1 MPDRLIVL
9 NGTPG
14 AGKTTLARPLAAELG
29 VPVVSKDAIKEAL
42 SEAVET
48 KLPTRAI
55 GAVGADV
62 LWRIVAMLDGTVL
75 VESAWMAGRDE
86 EWFRRGWSSA
96 GSPVGLEVWCEAPR
110 DVMRARYRS
119 RPRHAVHDDSARL
132 AEWESWADAGRPMTG
147 LPVLA
152 VDTSS
157 PVDIVVLA
165 RRIERSRFGTGR

>member
-14 AGKTTLARPLAAELG
+14 AGKTTLARPLADELG

-42 SEAVET
+42 GDAVDTE
-48 KLPTRAI
+48 LPTRAI
-55 GAVGADV
+55 GAVASDV
-62 LWRIVAMLDGTVL
+62 LWQIVAMLDGTVL

-110 DVMRARYRS
+110 DVMRARYRT
-119 RPRHAVHDDSARL
+119 RLRHAVHDDGGRL
-132 AEWESWADAGRPMTG
+132 AEWEAWGDAGRPMTG
-147 LPVLA
+147 LPVIA

-157 PVDIVVLA
+157 PVDVAALA
-165 RRIERSRFGTGR
+165 RRIEQSGFGAVR